1 MGLDDVKRFMSDAS
15 KEHLIDTLIRQG
27 VVTSDDAVTLREA
40 VGAWRSGELT
50 MAAVSRWLNSKDG
63 VSVSD
68 AAVRNWLQAQS

>member
-40 VGAWRSGELT
+40 ENYECRSKCARSYRL
-50 MAAVSRWLNSKDG
+50 DG
-63 VSVSD
+63 H
-68 AAVRNWLQAQS
+68 